1 MKKMISGNEAA
12 AWGARL
18 SRAEVIPTFPITPQ
32 TEIIEHIAK
41 WISNKEFDA
50 DFIPMESEHSVQ
62 SALIASSAAGVRVF
76 SATSSQG
83 LLLMHEMMFIASG
96 LRLPIVMVNV
106 SRGLSAPITLWAD
119 HNDILAQR
127 DTGWMQVFCENNQ
140 EVIDSIIMGYKIA
153 ENEKVLLPMI
163 INLDGFTLSHTSE
176 PVQNPKQEEVDN
188 FLPKYNPQHTV
199 LDPKHPMT
207 VGGAVIDPKDYMYFR
222 YQQRLSMENA
232 KEIITDICKEWY
244 SRTGRFYDLV
254 ESYNL
259 DDAKKAIIIMGSE
272 SSVAKYTVNKLR
284 DEGEKVGLLRLRVYR
299 PFPSEMI
306 VDALKNIEQIGII
319 DKNVSH
325 GIGGIVYSEIKNYL
339 PNSIVTS
346 FIAGLGGKN
355 IGVEGYENIFNHLGK
370 ENEEWIF

>member
-188 FLPKYNPQHTV
+188 FLPKYNPKHTV